1 MSPLVLTANH
11 NRFNPQDSS
20 TYEATSETLSIT
32 YGTGSM
38 TGVLGYD
45 TVEVST
51 LWPDTSS
58 CTASNFRDLGGHST
72 DLSPPPPHPL
82 WQLIQYGSWYHKSNL
97 TGACRKWQRYH
108 RYFGGAGGGGVGGR
122 SSKGGECQM
131 PEANVS
137 TQAECYEGVRRR

>member
-1 MSPLVLTANH
+1 MSLLVLTANH

-45 TVEVST
+45 TVQVSK
-51 LWPDTSS
+51 LWPAASS
-58 CTASNFRDLGGHST
+58 CTASNFRDFRGHST
-72 DLSPPPPHPL
+72 DLPPPPPHPL
-82 WQLIQYGSWYHKSNL
+82 RQLLQYGSLYHKSNL

-122 SSKGGECQM
+122 SSKVGECQKPASAPKSNAM
-131 PEANVS
+131 K
-137 TQAECYEGVRRR
+137 G